1 MHKHMQHRGASGAC
15 RGGVQWRLLAMT
27 SYLPKRSTSVTYCVD
42 PATAAR
48 WVRSESKAS
57 TWGLVGSHSA
67 RSRTG
72 GLASAEASGG
82 AMANLAGK
90 CMATKAGPTVVAS
103 APLLFRLLL
112 RLASCLA
119 IPSRPL
125 PD

>member
-1 MHKHMQHRGASGAC
+1 MHAQAHATQGGGASGAC

-27 SYLPKRSTSVTYCVD
+27 SYLLKRSTSVTYCVD

-57 TWGLVGSHSA
+57 TWELVGSA

-72 GLASAEASGG
+72 ELDSAEATGG

-90 CMATKAGPTVVAS
+90 
-103 APLLFRLLL
+103 
-112 RLASCLA
+112 
-119 IPSRPL
+119 
-125 PD
+125 

>member
-1 MHKHMQHRGASGAC
+1 MHAQAHATQGGGASGAC

-27 SYLPKRSTSVTYCVD
+27 SYLPKRSTSVTHCVD

-57 TWGLVGSHSA
+57 TWELVGSA

-90 CMATKAGPTVVAS
+90 
-103 APLLFRLLL
+103 
-112 RLASCLA
+112 
-119 IPSRPL
+119 
-125 PD
+125 